1 MDIDLRQKSIGVFG
15 NHECGK
21 SHFLKKVAQ
30 SYDTVVFDPLKE
42 YDPQAHDVFRPERTD
57 QEFLENSIDSF
68 IGDIKDTKKAGQASW
83 ELFIM
88 SEVSSYIPNN
98 SYGGNVNQFLN
109 YYRHSLEEQGWDIG
123 FAYDARRPAKV
134 SADLREIT
142 KYFAIF
148 GGIKGA
154 NDIKLL
160 NNMNS
165 GLGDAVKELD
175 TPFDQ
180 EKGPDH
186 TPYEFILVY
195 PDRSWKKFPPI

>member
-1 MDIDLRQKSIGVFG
+1 MDIDLRRKSIGVFG

-21 SHFLKKVAQ
+21 SYFLKKLAQ

-42 YDPQAHDVFRPERTD
+42 YDPQSHDVYRPEKTTQD
-57 QEFLENSIDSF
+57 FLEDSCDSF
-68 IGDIKDTKKAGQASW
+68 VGDIKDTKQAGQAQW
-83 ELFIM
+83 ELLIL
-88 SEVSSYIPNN
+88 SEVSSYISDNH
-98 SYGGNVNQFLN
+98 YGGNINQFLN
-109 YYRHSLEEQGWDIG
+109 YYRHDLEEQGWDIG

-134 SADLREIT
+134 SADLREVT

-154 NDIKLL
+154 NDIKAL
-160 NNMNS
+160 NQMNS

-180 EKGPDH
+180 DKGPDH

>member
-1 MDIDLRQKSIGVFG
+1 MDIDLRRKSLGVFG

-21 SHFLKKVAQ
+21 SHFLKKLAQ
-30 SYDTVVFDPLKE
+30 SYDTVVFDPLRE
-42 YDPQAHDVFRPERTD
+42 YDPQNHDVLRPERTD
-57 QEFLENSIDSF
+57 QEFLENRIDSF
-68 IGDIKDTKKAGQASW
+68 IGDIKDTKQAGEAQW
-83 ELFIM
+83 ELLIM
-88 SEVSSYIPNN
+88 SEVSSYISNN
-98 SYGGNVNQFLN
+98 HYGGNVNQFLN

-123 FAYDARRPAKV
+123 FTYDARRPAKV

-142 KYFAIF
+142 KYFVIF

-154 NDIKLL
+154 NDIKAL
-160 NNMNS
+160 NQMNQ
-165 GLGDAVKELD
+165 GLGDAVRELD

-180 EKGPDH
+180 EKGPNH